1 MPKIV
6 IDASVVLK
14 WFSPEPKA
22 QLALQAY
29 DAIKQGKLIATA
41 PIFLLVEVMNILV
54 HKKHVETDLVRK
66 IIHKISTCGITFED
80 LVPEHIAELQQ
91 IVATHKVSA
100 YDGLYLLSA
109 QNHGC
114 QILTEDQELL
124 KLQKI
129 TIGLEELSSKLESN

>member
-1 MPKIV
+1 MPKII

-22 QLALQAY
+22 QLALQVYA
-29 DAIKQGKLIATA
+29 AIKQGKLIATA

-54 HKKHVETDLVRK
+54 HKKHVEADLVRK
-66 IIHKISTCGITFED
+66 IINKISTCGITFED
-80 LVPEHIAELQQ
+80 LVTEHIAQLQQ

-109 QNHGC
+109 QNHEC
-114 QILTEDQELL
+114 QILTEDKELL
-124 KLQKI
+124 KLPEI
-129 TIGLEELSSKLESN
+129 TIGLEELTTMFESN

>member
-1 MPKIV
+1 MLSQRI
-6 IDASVVLK
+6 VLK

-22 QLALQAY
+22 QLALHVY
-29 DAIKQGKLIATA
+29 DAIKQRKLTAVA

-80 LVPEHIAELQQ
+80 LVPEHIVELQQ
-91 IVATHKVSA
+91 IVATHKVST
-100 YDGLYLLSA
+100 YDGLYILSA

-129 TIGLEELSSKLESN
+129 TIGLEGLNSKLESN